1 MYLNDIKSIYLKR
14 RPFKVGVTDNL
25 INYISVLH
33 FMYLNVISDME
44 MSKSTG
50 EVTYCDFGCEV
61 IKNFHDQVK
70 MALTPEQD
78 VAISVLDALE
88 HDEE

>member
-14 RPFKVGVTDNL
+14 RPSKVGVTDNL

-44 MSKSTG
+44 ISRSTG

-70 MALTPEQD
+70 MALNPEQD
-78 VAISVLDALE
+78 ITISDLGVIE
-88 HDEE
+88 NDEE

>member
-14 RPFKVGVTDNL
+14 RPSKVGVTDNL

>member
-1 MYLNDIKSIYLKR
+1 M
-14 RPFKVGVTDNL
+14 GVTDNL